1 MENVINFSDSLNELP
16 AQKVLL
22 SDMLSVLNETI
33 HGPLNPT
40 VQKDHLKRL
49 FEAQP
54 EPNVHRKAGNESE
67 PEECPE
73 CTPTT
78 KWDFFNSLFFS
89 FTAVTTIGKVLL
101 LFNILDNF

>member
-1 MENVINFSDSLNELP
+1 
-16 AQKVLL
+16 
-22 SDMLSVLNETI
+22 MLSVLNETI

-54 EPNVHRKAGNESE
+54 EPIAHRKAGNESE

-89 FTAVTTIGKVLL
+89 FTAVTTIGK
-101 LFNILDNF
+101 NFYYNLKFRPLKSRCSAPLKGRS